1 MKHFKKWN
9 FSLSIYMCDILFD
22 FYERNELEHCCALES
37 LIGGNFHNEEQKE
50 WLRRFN
56 DVWERVE
63 QRDININLKEKSN
76 V

>member
-1 MKHFKKWN
+1 MKRFKKFN

-37 LIGGNFHNEEQKE
+37 LMGGNFHNEEQKE

-56 DVWERVE
+56 NVWERVE
-63 QRDININLKEKSN
+63 ERDININSKGVSN

>member
-9 FSLSIYMCDILFD
+9 FSLSIYMCDILYD
-22 FYERNELEHCCALES
+22 FYERNGLDHCCALES
-37 LIGGNFHNEEQKE
+37 LIGGNFHNEEQEE

>member
-9 FSLSIYMCDILFD
+9 FSLLIYMCDILFD
-22 FYERNELEHCCALES
+22 FYERNELDH
-37 LIGGNFHNEEQKE
+37 
-50 WLRRFN
+50 

-63 QRDININLKEKSN
+63 ERDININSKEVSN